1 MNNSR
6 GASPCPNKTNIMSK
20 IQISL
25 YNTFSKQKNIEYTFN
40 EKETDRI
47 VEAQKNLTKLTRFEA
62 FTIVLT
68 EKID

>member
-1 MNNSR
+1 
-6 GASPCPNKTNIMSK
+6 MSK